1 MKKKML
7 AIALAVALIA
17 IMVSGSL
24 AYFTAEDKVTNTFTI
39 GSVLID
45 IWENNAPTNDEQVR
59 FDEPLVPIVNTQ
71 DPSQDDG
78 YIPKVVKVKNTGLNA
93 AYIRVHIA
101 QPVELLGYL
110 ELDTDI
116 TGWKRAYSPT
126 YVTLGT
132 QQYIVVTYD
141 YQTAVDPDMF
151 TADLLKGAYLP
162 AEVDLKANTDGDLE
176 LCRPD
181 GNGGYTFSGF
191 VAHEA
196 NGNGTY
202 TPQSVGVLVYA
213 QAIQIQGF
221 SDATTA
227 LNTGFGTNNNP
238 WQ

>member
-1 MKKKML
+1 MKKKVL

-17 IMVSGSL
+17 IMVGGSL
-24 AYFTAEDKVTNTFTI
+24 AYFTDNDEVTNTFTV

-45 IWENNAPTNDEQVR
+45 IWENNVPTDKEQVN
-59 FDEPLVPIVNTQ
+59 FDEPLIPIVNTQ

-110 ELDTDI
+110 ELDTDT
-116 TGWKRAYSPT
+116 TGWKRVDTT
-126 YVTLGT
+126 YATLGT
-132 QQYIVVTYD
+132 QKYIVVTYD
-141 YQTAVDPDMF
+141 FQTAVDPNEF
-151 TADLLKGAYLP
+151 TAELLKGAYL
-162 AEVDLKANTDGDLE
+162 AADVDLKANADGDLE
-176 LCRPD
+176 FCKPD

-191 VAHEA
+191 VAHED

-202 TPQSVGVLVYA
+202 TPQNVGVLVYA
-213 QAIQIQGF
+213 QAIQSQGF
-221 SDATTA
+221 SDAAKA
-227 LNTGFGTNNNP
+227 LDSGFGTDTNP